1 MLQCCGILT
10 ETNHLW
16 EDTMRF
22 EILCNENVSNLNLQW
37 CHFFNLS
44 KYHLKLFSR
53 IFFSYLVIWH
63 LHINCLVGKQLQQ
76 IFINIFAGR
85 PLDSLHYYEFQL
97 WNITCFIVTMNKFT
111 SLIFPPKLSLSFS
124 RPPSAWWQTK
134 QPCAGFPCF
143 DEADHLPYEH
153 EPNISTT
160 TSLLASMAKCW
171 PGTVPV

>member
-22 EILCNENVSNLNLQW
+22 EILCNENVSNLNLKLCLFFFIYQSIIW
-37 CHFFNLS
+37 CFLVEFFVFIFSNLTSVLWGNNSS
-44 KYHLKLFSR
+44 K
-53 IFFSYLVIWH
+53 
-63 LHINCLVGKQLQQ
+63 
-76 IFINIFAGR
+76 
-85 PLDSLHYYEFQL
+85 LHYYEFQL

-111 SLIFPPKLSLSFS
+111 SPIFPSKLSLSFS
-124 RPPSAWWQTK
+124 RPPSSWWQTN

-143 DEADHLPYEH
+143 DEGDHLPYEH